1 MSAGKF
7 VRSQYKS
14 GAGLYHPI
22 RIQPET
28 LALVVGGETNAEPT
42 GATPAT
48 KSKISAKVSGS
59 RKSIGLHARRVR
71 IQFGDVAADVPSGYK
86 PGSTTTL
93 PILDP
98 DVYDA
103 LTGTESG
110 TYLGKPVVVTSLIDE
125 AVK

>member
-1 MSAGKF
+1 MSSGKF
-7 VRSQYKS
+7 VKAQYKS

-28 LALVVGGETNAEPT
+28 LALVVGGEINAEPA
-42 GATPAT
+42 GATLAT
-48 KSKISAKVSGS
+48 KSKISVKVSGS

-71 IQFGDVAADVPSGYK
+71 IQFGDVAADVPAGYK

-98 DVYDA
+98 AVYDG
-103 LTGTESG
+103 LTGTEAG

-125 AVK
+125 SAK